1 MHRPVERIRRIVR
14 PEDKIPVRVT
24 VAGKLLPLKVAR
36 QDEEIVKLAARLL
49 NKRMEDFKAFHT
61 GDETD
66 RLAWAALDYTGDL
79 LRLKSD
85 KQTQTEGAAQELQAI
100 EELLRGY

>member
-1 MHRPVERIRRIVR
+1 
-14 PEDKIPVRVT
+14 
-24 VAGKLLPLKVAR
+24 
-36 QDEEIVKLAARLL
+36 
-49 NKRMEDFKAFHT
+49 MEDFKAFHT

>member
-1 MHRPVERIRRIVR
+1 VH

-24 VAGKLLPLKVAR
+24 IAGKLLPLKVAP
-36 QDEEIVKLAARLL
+36 QDEEIVRLAARLL
-49 NKRMEDFKAFHT
+49 NKRMEDFRAFHT

-79 LRLKSD
+79 LRLKNEKITRTD
-85 KQTQTEGAAQELQAI
+85 GVAEELQAI
-100 EELLRGY
+100 EELLKSY